1 MTETEI
7 SDGIKHK
14 CMEKSTLCQS
24 VGHPVN
30 EMKILHVVV
39 GLQKASGVTTF
50 VKNLVV
56 ELRAMGHVADVVT
69 RASALSAKR
78 QFLADL
84 KAYDLVHIHGLW
96 DPWLHRWARA
106 ARKTGVTIVWSP
118 HGMLTPWA
126 VHYKWLKKKI
136 AWRLYQKKDLQRTA
150 ALHVT
155 MPSEEDDV
163 RRMGLK
169 NPVIGVPLGVRMPD
183 LTPRDIAIQGRVV
196 LFVGRVAQIK
206 ALPHLVG
213 AMVMSNG
220 WRLRIVGPDQEG
232 HTEELKALAEQE
244 GVAGRIDFVGVKYG
258 VELTQEYLNADCF
271 VLPSFS
277 ENFGSV
283 VVEAMAAGLP
293 VIASTGTPWQELVER
308 KCGWWVAND
317 PETLARTILEM
328 MALTDEER
336 RAMGARGRKLVEEK
350 YQWPAIGRQMAMEY
364 RRLMS
369 RVELSR

>member
-1 MTETEI
+1 MPVN
-7 SDGIKHK
+7 SH
-14 CMEKSTLCQS
+14 S
-24 VGHPVN
+24 VN
-30 EMKILHVVV
+30 EMKILHVVA
-39 GLQKASGVTTF
+39 GLQTASGVTTF

-56 ELRAMGHVADVVT
+56 ELRAMGHVTDVVT

-84 KAYDLVHIHGLW
+84 KTYDLVHIHGLW

-106 ARKTGVTIVWSP
+106 AWKTGAIVWSP

-126 VHYKWLKKKI
+126 VHYKWLKKKM
-136 AWRLYQKKDLQRTA
+136 AWWLYQKKDLQRAA

-155 MPSEEDDV
+155 MPNEEDDV

-169 NPVIGVPLGVRMPD
+169 NPVMVVPLGVRMPD
-183 LTPRDIAIQGRVV
+183 LTPRDIAIQGRVA
-196 LFVGRVAQIK
+196 LFVGRVARIK
-206 ALPHLVG
+206 ALPNLIG

-232 HTEELKALAEQE
+232 HTEELKALAGQE

-317 PETLARTILEM
+317 PETLARTISEM
-328 MALTDEER
+328 MALTDEGR

-350 YQWPAIGRQMAMEY
+350 YQWSAIGRQMAMEY
-364 RRLMS
+364 RKLMN